1 MRHIGS
7 GFIVNRA
14 YAVAAHD
21 VIMAGVSFALA
32 LLLRHGLGAFWAM
45 SSSFFVEGMLLFAA
59 VSAVVFWRMRIYRG
73 VWRYTA
79 LRDVVLVVQ
88 AASLAVL
95 VFMPI
100 LFALTRL
107 EAYPR
112 SALFIN
118 WFILITLLV
127 GPRVVYRAVL
137 DGGLSGVL
145 RRGGAAARRIPV
157 LLLGAGDNAELFIG
171 ATMRGAS
178 SNYRVVGI
186 VDDDASKARRHIH
199 GIRIL
204 GTTGELPAIVRALRA
219 RGAGPHRAV
228 LTTSEPDPDRLRALL
243 GACEALGLPLS
254 RLPELTDFRPGV
266 SRDIDIRPLSLE
278 DLLGRSQAAPDRA
291 AMRALVNG
299 RRVCITGAGGTIG
312 GELVRQIAADG
323 PAHLT
328 LIDNSEYNLYRID
341 LELREAHP
349 GLSRSAVLGDVRDPG
364 RLASSF
370 ARERPALVFHAAALK
385 HVHMVET
392 NPNEGVLTN
401 AVGTR
406 NVADVCLASG
416 VAVMVLVSTDKAV
429 NPVSVM
435 GATKRIAESYC
446 QALAASSVA
455 GELRLVTVRFGN
467 VIGSSG
473 SVVPLFQRQI
483 AAGGPVTVT
492 DPHVARYFMTT
503 REAVQLLLQASA
515 LGAGEEGGSIFVL
528 DMGKPIKIVDL
539 ARQMVRLA
547 GLTPEKDIEIVFTG
561 LRPGEKKDEV
571 LFHPAEP
578 LVATDTTGILRA
590 QSRSADLAL
599 LRRRLDRLAAAARDR
614 RTADTLSLIAAMVP
628 EYEPSD
634 GATADTPATP
644 VDAGLAL

>member
-1 MRHIGS
+1 MRHIGTR
-7 GFIVNRA
+7 FIVNRA

-21 VIMAGVSFALA
+21 VTMAGVSFALA
-32 LLLRHGLGAFWAM
+32 LLLRHGLGSFWEM
-45 SSSFFVEGMLLFAA
+45 SSGFFVEGILLFTA
-59 VSAVVFWRMRIYRG
+59 VSALIFWRTRIYRG

-95 VFMPI
+95 IFVPI

-112 SALFIN
+112 SALLIN
-118 WFILITLLV
+118 WFILIALLV

-137 DGGLSGVL
+137 DGSLAGVL
-145 RRGGAAARRIPV
+145 RRGGAAGRQIPV
-157 LLLGAGDNAELFIG
+157 LLLGAGDNAELFIS
-171 ATMRGAS
+171 ATMRGSSAS
-178 SNYRVVGI
+178 YRVVGI
-186 VDDDASKARRHIH
+186 VDDDASKAKRRIH
-199 GIRIL
+199 GVRIL
-204 GTTGELPAIVRALRA
+204 GTTAELPAILRSLRA

-228 LTTSEPDPDRLRALL
+228 LTTPDADPDRLRALL

-266 SRDIDIRPLSLE
+266 ASEIDVRPVRLE
-278 DLLGRSQAAPDRA
+278 DLLGRPQAAPDRA

-312 GELVRQIAADG
+312 GELARQIAEDG

-328 LIDNSEYNLYRID
+328 LVDNAEYNLYRID
-341 LELREAHP
+341 MELGEAHP
-349 GLSRSAVLGDVRDPG
+349 GLARSTVLGDVRDPG
-364 RLASSF
+364 RLASTF
-370 ARERPALVFHAAALK
+370 ARERPELVFHAAALK

-406 NVADVCLASG
+406 NVADACLESG
-416 VAVMVLVSTDKAV
+416 VGAMVLVSTDKAV
-429 NPVSVM
+429 NPASVM

-446 QALAASSVA
+446 QALAASPEA
-455 GELRLVTVRFGN
+455 GTLRLVTVRFGN

-492 DPHVARYFMTT
+492 DPDVARYFMTT

-515 LGAGEEGGSIFVL
+515 LGAGEEGGGIYVL
-528 DMGKPIKIVDL
+528 DMGQPIRIVDL
-539 ARQMVRLA
+539 ARQMIRLA
-547 GLTPEKDIEIVFTG
+547 GLTPDRDIEIVFTG
-561 LRPGEKKDEV
+561 LRPGEKKDEA

-578 LVATDTTGILRA
+578 LVATDTPGILRTE
-590 QSRSADLAL
+590 SRPADLAL
-599 LRRRLDRLAAAARDR
+599 MRRRLDQLQAAARDR
-614 RTADTLSLIAAMVP
+614 RTADALALVAAMVP
-628 EYEPSD
+628 EYERGGGDPS
-634 GATADTPATP
+634 AVPA
-644 VDAGLAL
+644 DAGLAR

>member
-1 MRHIGS
+1 MRHFGTR
-7 GFIVNRA
+7 FIVNRA

-21 VIMAGVSFALA
+21 VTMAGVSFALA
-32 LLLRHGLGAFWAM
+32 LLLRHGFGSFWEM
-45 SSSFFVEGMLLFAA
+45 SSGFFVEGMLLFTG
-59 VSAVVFWRMRIYRG
+59 VSALVFWRTRIYRG

-79 LRDVVLVVQ
+79 LRDVVLAVQ

-95 VFMPI
+95 IFVPI

-112 SALFIN
+112 SALLIN
-118 WFILITLLV
+118 WFVLIALLV

-137 DGGLSGVL
+137 EGSLAGVL
-145 RRGGAAARRIPV
+145 RRGGGAGRRIPV
-157 LLLGAGDNAELFIG
+157 LLLGAGDNAELFIS

-178 SNYRVVGI
+178 ASYRVVGI

-199 GIRIL
+199 GVRIL
-204 GTTGELPAIVRALRA
+204 GTTAELPEIVRALRA
-219 RGAGPHRAV
+219 RGAEPHRAV
-228 LTTSEPDPDRLRALL
+228 LTTPDADPDRLRALL
-243 GACEALGLPLS
+243 AACEALGLPLS

-266 SRDIDIRPLSLE
+266 AREIDVRPVRLE
-278 DLLGRSQAAPDRA
+278 DLLGRPQAAPDRA

-312 GELVRQIAADG
+312 AELARQIAEDG

-328 LIDNSEYNLYRID
+328 LVDNAEYNLYRID
-341 LELREAHP
+341 MELDGAHP
-349 GLSRSAVLGDVRDPG
+349 GLARSTVLGDVRDPG
-364 RLASSF
+364 RLASTF
-370 ARERPALVFHAAALK
+370 ARERPELVFHAAALK

-401 AVGTR
+401 ALGTR
-406 NVADVCLASG
+406 NVADACLESG
-416 VAVMVLVSTDKAV
+416 VGAMVLVSTDKAV
-429 NPVSVM
+429 NPASVM

-446 QALAASSVA
+446 QALAASPEA
-455 GELRLVTVRFGN
+455 GALRLVTVRFGN

-492 DPHVARYFMTT
+492 DPDVARYFMTT

-515 LGAGEEGGSIFVL
+515 LGAREEGGGIYVL
-528 DMGKPIKIVDL
+528 DMGQPIRIVDL
-539 ARQMVRLA
+539 ARQMIRLA
-547 GLTPEKDIEIVFTG
+547 GLAPDRDIEIVYTG
-561 LRPGEKKDEV
+561 LRPGEKKDEA

-578 LVATDTTGILRA
+578 LVATDTPGILRA
-590 QSRSADLAL
+590 QSRPADLAL
-599 LRRRLDRLAAAARDR
+599 MRRRLDQLQAAARDR
-614 RTADTLSLIAAMVP
+614 RTADALALVAALVP
-628 EYEPSD
+628 EYERSGGAPS
-634 GATADTPATP
+634 AAPA
-644 VDAGLAL
+644 DAGLAR

>member
-1 MRHIGS
+1 MRRTGLGI
-7 GFIVNRA
+7 IVNRA

-21 VIMAGVSFALA
+21 VAMAGASFALA
-32 LLLRHGLGAFWAM
+32 LLLRHGFGAFWAM
-45 SSSFFVEGMLLFAA
+45 SSGFIVEGMLLFTA
-59 VSAVVFWRMRIYRG
+59 VSALVFWRTRIYRG

-88 AASLAVL
+88 AVSIAVL

-118 WFILITLLV
+118 WFILIALLV

-137 DGGLSGVL
+137 DGGLGGVL
-145 RRGGAAARRIPV
+145 RRDGSAARRIPV
-157 LLLGAGDNAELFIG
+157 LLLGAGDNAELFIS
-171 ATMRGAS
+171 ATMRGS
-178 SNYRVVGI
+178 SSSYRVVGI

-204 GTTGELPAIVRALRA
+204 GTTAELPAVVRALRD

-228 LTTSEPDPDRLRALL
+228 LTAPDQDPDRLRILL
-243 GACEALGLPLS
+243 AACEALGLPLS
-254 RLPELTDFRPGV
+254 RLPELTDLRPGV
-266 SRDIDIRPLSLE
+266 ARDIDVRPVRLE
-278 DLLGRSQAAPDRA
+278 DLLGRPQAAPDRA

-312 GELVRQIAADG
+312 GELTRQIAEDG

-328 LIDNSEYNLYRID
+328 LIDNAEYNLYRID
-341 LELREAHP
+341 LELGEANP
-349 GLSRSAVLGDVRDPG
+349 GLPRSTVLGDVRDPG
-364 RLASSF
+364 RLASTF
-370 ARERPALVFHAAALK
+370 ARERPELVFHAAALK
-385 HVHMVET
+385 HVHMVEA

-401 AVGTR
+401 AMGTR
-406 NVADVCLASG
+406 NVADACLECGAR
-416 VAVMVLVSTDKAV
+416 VMVLVSTDKAV
-429 NPVSVM
+429 NPTSVM

-446 QALAASSVA
+446 QALAASPSA
-455 GELRLVTVRFGN
+455 GGLRLVTVRFGN

-492 DPHVARYFMTT
+492 DPDVARYFMTT

-515 LGAGEEGGSIFVL
+515 LGAGVDGGGIYVL

-539 ARQMVRLA
+539 ARQMIRLA
-547 GLTPEKDIEIVFTG
+547 GRTPDKDIGIVFTG
-561 LRPGEKKDEV
+561 LRPGEKKDEA

-578 LVATDTTGILRA
+578 LVATDMPGILRA
-590 QSRSADLAL
+590 QSRSSDLAL
-599 LRRRLDRLAAAARDR
+599 MRRRLDRLAAAAQDR
-614 RTADTLSLIAAMVP
+614 RTDDVLALVAALVP

-634 GATADTPATP
+634 GALSAAPAN
-644 VDAGLAL
+644 AGRAL

>member
-1 MRHIGS
+1 MRHIGTR
-7 GFIVNRA
+7 FIVNRA

-21 VIMAGVSFALA
+21 VTMAGVSFALA
-32 LLLRHGLGAFWAM
+32 LLLRHGLGSFWEM
-45 SSSFFVEGMLLFAA
+45 SSGFFVEGILLFTAVAA
-59 VSAVVFWRMRIYRG
+59 LIFWRTRIYRG

-95 VFMPI
+95 IFVPI

-112 SALFIN
+112 SALLIN
-118 WFILITLLV
+118 WFILIALLV
-127 GPRVVYRAVL
+127 GPRVIYRAVL
-137 DGGLSGVL
+137 DGSLAGVL
-145 RRGGAAARRIPV
+145 RRGGAAGRQIPV
-157 LLLGAGDNAELFIG
+157 LLLGAGDNAELFIS
-171 ATMRGAS
+171 ATMRGSSAS
-178 SNYRVVGI
+178 YRVVGI
-186 VDDDASKARRHIH
+186 VDDDASKAKRRIH
-199 GIRIL
+199 GVRIL
-204 GTTGELPAIVRALRA
+204 GTTDELPQILRSLRA

-228 LTTSEPDPDRLRALL
+228 LTTPDADPDRLRALL

-266 SRDIDIRPLSLE
+266 ASEIDVRPVRLE
-278 DLLGRSQAAPDRA
+278 DLLGRPQAAPDRA
-291 AMRALVNG
+291 AMRALVSG

-312 GELVRQIAADG
+312 GELARQIAEDG

-328 LIDNSEYNLYRID
+328 LVDNAEYNLYRID
-341 LELREAHP
+341 MELDEAHP
-349 GLSRSAVLGDVRDPG
+349 GLARSTVLGDVRDPG
-364 RLASSF
+364 RLASTF
-370 ARERPALVFHAAALK
+370 ARERPELVFHAAALK

-406 NVADVCLASG
+406 NVADACLESG
-416 VAVMVLVSTDKAV
+416 VGAMVLVSTDKAV
-429 NPVSVM
+429 NPASVM

-446 QALAASSVA
+446 QALAASPEA
-455 GELRLVTVRFGN
+455 GTLRLVTVRFGN

-492 DPHVARYFMTT
+492 DPDVARYFMTT

-515 LGAGEEGGSIFVL
+515 LGAGEEGGGIYVL
-528 DMGKPIKIVDL
+528 DMGQPIRIVDL
-539 ARQMVRLA
+539 ARQMIRLA
-547 GLTPEKDIEIVFTG
+547 GLAPDKDIEIVFTG
-561 LRPGEKKDEV
+561 LRPGEKKDEA

-578 LVATDTTGILRA
+578 LVATDTPGILRA
-590 QSRSADLAL
+590 ESRPADLAL
-599 LRRRLDRLAAAARDR
+599 MRRRLDQLQAAARDR
-614 RTADTLSLIAAMVP
+614 RTADALALVAAMVP
-628 EYEPSD
+628 EYERSGGDPS
-634 GATADTPATP
+634 AAPA
-644 VDAGLAL
+644 DAGLAR